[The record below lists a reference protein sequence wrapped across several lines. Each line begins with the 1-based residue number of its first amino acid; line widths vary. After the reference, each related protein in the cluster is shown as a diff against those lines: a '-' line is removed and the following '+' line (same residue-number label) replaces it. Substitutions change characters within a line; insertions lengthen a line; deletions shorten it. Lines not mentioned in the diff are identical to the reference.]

1 MIFTYK
7 AITGAGIPI
16 EGTIDAISSDS
27 AISLLQKKGYTI
39 SQIREQDEA
48 GSFSLKFEAMFHR
61 VSNKDIVVLSRQ
73 MATLFQ
79 AKVSALRVFTLI
91 GSQVENPTLKKYLL
105 QIADDLQG
113 GSAISKAL
121 ARHPDAFSDFY
132 VNMVRAGEESGKLD
146 ETFNYLADYLD
157 RSYEVTSKAKNALI
171 YPAFVIFVFIAVMV
185 LMFTVI
191 IPKIALMITES
202 GQEIPIYT
210 AIVLWISNFLVH
222 SWAYLAV
229 GLVIGGFFFWKYIQ
243 TEEGSRNFDIAKL
256 NLPYLG
262 DLYRKLYLSRLADNM
277 NTMIVSGIPILRA
290 LEITS
295 AVVDNK
301 IFREILDRTLLEVK
315 GGAALSTSLGQ
326 HEEIPGMMVQMIK
339 VGEETGELGSILKT
353 LAKFYQRE
361 VIGAVDTLVSLIEP
375 ALIVALGLG
384 VGVLLASV
392 LMPIYNIAS
401 AA

>member
-1 MIFTYK
+1 MIFNYK
-7 AITGAGIPI
+7 AITSAGVPT
-16 EGTIDAISSDS
+16 EGTIDALTVDS

-39 SQIREQDEA
+39 SKIDEQQGA
-48 GSFSLKFEAMFHR
+48 NSLELRFQAMLNR

-91 GSQVENPTLKKYLL
+91 AGQAENLILKKYLI
-105 QIADDLQG
+105 QIADDLQE
-113 GSAISKAL
+113 GSSISKAL
-121 ARHPDAFSDFY
+121 SRYPDAFSEFY

-157 RSYEVTSKAKNALI
+157 RTYEITSKAKNALI
-171 YPAFVIFVFIAVMV
+171 YPAFVVLVFVGVMI
-185 LMFTVI
+185 LMFTLV

-202 GQEIPIYT
+202 GQDIPIYT
-210 AIVLWISNFLVH
+210 AIVLGLSDFLV
-222 SWAYLAV
+222 AYWLYLSVAIT
-229 GLVIGGFFFWKYIQ
+229 IGGFFLWKYSK
-243 TEEGSRNFDIAKL
+243 TEEGARNIDIVRL
-256 NLPYLG
+256 QLPYIG

-277 NTMIVSGIPILRA
+277 NTMIISGIPILRA

-301 IFREILDRTLLEVK
+301 IYKEILDRTLIEVK
-315 GGAALSTSLGQ
+315 GGASLSTSLGQ

-361 VIGAVDTLVSLIEP
+361 VLGAVDTLVSLIEP
-375 ALIVALGLG
+375 VMIVALGLG

-392 LMPIYNIAS
+392 LMPIYNVAS
-401 AA
+401 SI